1 LPEVGVVSN
10 LSRRALSGFVNFQV
24 FLGFVLFLPAWSL
37 DFWQAWLYW
46 ALFGV
51 LSLAV
56 LVYFLEHD
64 PKLIGRRMEVGPGAE
79 ARGRQKVLQAIAS
92 LLLCTTYVV
101 AGLDHRLG
109 WSSIPVPLVLAADAL
124 VIAGFLGFFLTF
136 RANSYTAATVRV
148 EEGQGVIS
156 SGPYRLVRHPLY
168 AASMLLF
175 LATPVAL
182 GSSRAILPAVLL
194 CLVIVLRLLD
204 EERLLSA
211 QLAGYDAYRL
221 KVRYRL
227 IPLVW

>member
-1 LPEVGVVSN
+1 
-10 LSRRALSGFVNFQV
+10 
-24 FLGFVLFLPAWSL
+24 
-37 DFWQAWLYW
+37 
-46 ALFGV
+46 
-51 LSLAV
+51 
-56 LVYFLEHD
+56 
-64 PKLIGRRMEVGPGAE
+64 
-79 ARGRQKVLQAIAS
+79 
-92 LLLCTTYVV
+92 
-101 AGLDHRLG
+101 GLDHRLG

-148 EEGQGVIS
+148 EEGQGAIS

-204 EERLLSA
+204 EERVLSA
-211 QLAGYDAYRL
+211 QLAGYDAYRR